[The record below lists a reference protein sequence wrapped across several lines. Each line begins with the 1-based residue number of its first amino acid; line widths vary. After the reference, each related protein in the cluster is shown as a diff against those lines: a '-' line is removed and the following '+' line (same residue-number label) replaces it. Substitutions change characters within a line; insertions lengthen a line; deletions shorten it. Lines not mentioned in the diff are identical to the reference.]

1 MSWEE
6 YKKKREETSSWEQYK
21 QKRQDNIARNTV
33 TPKTSANNKSSLWDN
48 IQRIAGNTGRTID
61 NLRLGASRDIK
72 QALNFS
78 FITVDSKNKT
88 EQQIREQRVLGSKE
102 LSDTEKA
109 LYISSQ
115 KSKNILP
122 TATETQYNL
131 ILPTKD
137 VIYNQEKVNEI
148 ANSTKLEK
156 AIQKDQEKIQENIE
170 KQTDGV
176 SRKLAELAPSIGSMA
191 VGSVASAIAPSLG
204 TTYFTTSA
212 GGNYMQD
219 ALDRGMS
226 KQEAIKYG
234 KIMGLMEGATE
245 AISVGTLSK
254 AGKGLKTLIKG
265 SGKEIIKEGTEE
277 IAKNSLKSVLK
288 DYGIGIAENA
298 IQEAII
304 EPIQEVVAGQIGGQD
319 KANWNDIEQRM
330 LQSGIDGG
338 LTSAILGGANLGIES
353 CIGVVEKTQNGRNVT
368 EQELKNAVQDASK
381 QLDVEKMVTDSVQ
394 QQVTKYKASSGDSQS
409 TQNTQNIPN
418 QQIMPTQQKNTQ
430 NTNMKTNKML
440 PMQNYVYEKSDNVKI
455 DKFRQSASQNFDN
468 SIESRNYLNMLEKI
482 ITDKD
487 VDIIFDANLK
497 DSQGRMANGS
507 YSNGVITINPNSNRA
522 GEFIAIHELTHA
534 IGTNQ
539 MRNIVEQYRKSNKA
553 FDSAVQQL
561 LKNYN
566 TIELTEEAMA
576 DVSAQLFG
584 NQEFINSLAQRE
596 PNLFRKIYNEIKY
609 LWHQFTGYKNQN
621 QFIEDLQY
629 KWEQAYR
636 NNNKLNETT
645 NYSVAGKK
653 ALENIKDAQLRKK
666 AYDIYKKAKQM
677 ARKKASNEEIFEKT
691 GWYKDKVTGK
701 MKFNFSDKDMQ
712 IVNRNYKVGQEFDLQ
727 DILVHETLF
736 EMYPQLRTYKV
747 KIEDMNKN
755 NTNASEKLNGRYN
768 RFTNELAVDINR
780 FKKTS
785 NVEGT
790 LIHEIQHAIQKI
802 EGFAGGTSIRFG
814 KEKYKNNPGEREA
827 RDTATRM
834 KLEKYNQKDL
844 SNVMPKSANI
854 DTTILEK
861 MKIGLYNYLS
871 SINNEGEYNEAS
883 EIHQK
888 EDISTDSKDNG
899 LVLGRVNQEINKTI
913 KESEN
918 NSGSF
923 NLPKLKEGYTRLY
936 RGLENE
942 YDANYDKSKLD
953 NSNGYESWT
962 DSYELAKAYGD
973 NVYYID
979 VPTSEVKDS
988 IIDEDSQSETYGDRN
1003 LLYKN
1008 DKPVGIKGKS
1018 GNEYMLYTD
1027 HDNHGN
1033 IKYNKIDNNNST
1045 QDNQGRTL
1053 SKEQQE
1059 YFKDSKA
1066 RDKDG
1071 NLLEV
1076 YHGTNEDFT
1085 EFDMSYLGSASGDVG
1100 FLGDGF
1106 YLATHKGEA
1115 KYYGSKIMS
1124 GYVNIKNPYNI
1135 KDLSKYNGKNF
1146 NGEDSS
1152 SGLHIKNLVELNPQ
1166 WRDIEINNTTYGE
1179 IADEVTNY
1187 LENVEIKKLGIVE
1200 DSYGND
1206 SGIMWEISF
1215 DGKKTQDESILNYT
1229 EEEMIANGLN
1239 KHIRNQFGYIN
1250 NSEIIQ
1256 YITEENRFNKSIK
1269 TLREVLQEK
1278 GYDSIVQGTPQDTD
1292 EIVIFNSNQF
1302 KNVDNTNPTT
1312 NPDIRYSLP
1321 TKEWQEYLDENYK
1334 PTGTR
1339 TKLENIKLPVKENSE
1354 KSSFSMPTKQN
1365 TIKLPQ
1371 KETNVEK
1378 YNRYKQNI
1386 LKGRAEEVNNLIKN
1400 KNETINAIEEQ
1411 IKKKTQELNSKADK
1425 TTKVANNLK
1434 MQIENL
1440 KQRKT
1445 KIENEYNSRIDRKF
1459 DKVSKDK
1466 INLETKKELGI
1477 TRKEIQQN
1485 LLEDSGIISESLDN
1499 AQNISMANMNRT
1511 DPIRLQEKVFGR
1523 ELGTKINNMFFNKI
1537 KHNTAEKTR
1546 FLNSERNDIKN
1557 WGIKARSFESEV
1569 LQKYTEKTYVTGAG
1583 KEISYTEADLIKD
1596 VPNEETRNKI
1606 KKASEELRKK
1616 YDNYIETANEVL
1628 VGLGYDAI
1636 PKRKDYVRHFTELN
1650 DIFTKFGIPGK
1661 LDNALPTDINGI
1673 TDTFRPGKNFFANA
1687 QKRHGNKTTY
1697 DAITGIDG
1705 YIEGISNLIYHTED
1719 IQRLR
1724 ALDKYIRESYG
1735 EKGFENLENLSEEE
1749 RNARIQ
1755 KISENHLSNYVSWL
1769 TEYTNNLAGKKS
1781 GIDRSVEKLL
1791 GRNVYSALDTIKK
1804 QTGSNMTGFNIGS
1817 ALTNFISVTQGASK
1831 TKKLALLKGTA
1842 RTIQNIFNNDGFVDK
1857 SDFLT
1862 NRFGSDR
1869 ISNTLWQKVSNVGQV
1884 FMSATDYFSSNLI
1897 VRSKYYEN
1905 LAKGM
1910 SESEAL
1916 KKADDFGA
1924 RILGDRS
1931 QGSTA
1936 NVFNS
1941 KMLGILTQFQLEVN
1955 NQMDTMIHDT
1965 VQDFKTIEGERGA
1978 LKASMGAVWTLG
1990 QMAAYQYIFNNIF
2003 QAIAGRRPAFD
2014 VIDILKTALGI
2025 DDEDEEDSVK
2035 DNLQEA
2041 AIKLIEGLPFLN
2053 LLSEDARVP
2062 IASAIPNPISVA
2074 TGDST
2079 LKDEVSKLVYLLPP
2093 TGGSQAKKTI
2103 DGVKTVM
2110 DGGSYVINSK
2120 GEKELRFPVEDKNA
2134 LSYIK
2139 AGTLGKYSLPLAQEY
2154 VDRDYKRLSAKQTK
2168 TYEESKVPFK
2178 EYLEYIE
2185 AGLKTNEDKINY
2197 LESKEMNTEQKWGIY
2212 TNDLFSSTE
2221 RKEDGGSQLSDAKY
2235 ITSNGVSK
2243 SEYIKIYNKAQKNN
2257 IDMPTAKEYKEMKAN
2272 NVTLKNYIE
2281 YKVKVKEA
2289 TESKRKSKELSSTE
2303 NLKNADKIQILLDS
2317 NYSDKEISGIYANYI
2332 KSEKDTEYD
2341 IMKATGINIKEY
2353 LKYKQQ
2359 EFTSDKTDDG
2369 TLAGKTVNKSKQK
2382 KVVEYLNS
2390 NIKNGNQRLLLYAMQ
2405 GYTTTPS
2412 QKTQL
2417 VNYVK
2422 ELKIDKEIKLKLY
2435 DKFSGFTVYKDG
2447 TVEW

>member
-1 MSWEE
+1 MTWEE
-6 YKKKREETSSWEQYK
+6 YKKKRQNGTTEKQESSWEQYK
-21 QKRQDNIARNTV
+21 QKRQDSIARNKV
-33 TPKTSANNKSSLWDN
+33 KQQTSTNNKMSLWQN
-48 IQRIAGNTGRTID
+48 IQKIAGNTGRTID

-88 EQQIREQRVLGSKE
+88 EQQIKEQRVLGSKE

-109 LYISSQ
+109 MYISQQ
-115 KSKNILP
+115 KSKNMP
-122 TATETQYNL
+122 PVATEMQYNL

-137 VIYNQEKVNEI
+137 VVYNQEKVNEI

-254 AGKGLKTLIKG
+254 AGKGLKALIKG

-277 IAKNSLKSVLK
+277 IAKNSLKTVLK

-319 KANWNDIEQRM
+319 KANWNDIGQRM

-394 QQVTKYKASSGDSQS
+394 QQVTKYKTISGDSQS
-409 TQNTQNIPN
+409 TQNAQNTPS
-418 QQIMPTQQKNTQ
+418 QQIVPMQQENAQ
-430 NTNMKTNKML
+430 NTNIKQILSIKN
-440 PMQNYVYEKSDNVKI
+440 
-455 DKFRQSASQNFDN
+455 N
-468 SIESRNYLNMLEKI
+468 SIQTYEESAKKYNIDTNNETVKSIDR
-482 ITDKD
+482 ITRLRGINASYNADL
-487 VDIIFDANLK
+487 FSSNDANAIWRTHK
-497 DSQGRMANGS
+497 DNNG
-507 YSNGVITINPNSNRA
+507 NITREVILNPNADTKKALQN
-522 GEFIAIHELTHA
+522 IIVHELTHDFE
-534 IGTNQ
+534 GTTEYKELKDLILSYDAGNVGFEKARESLGEIYSKVYD
-539 MRNIVEQYRKSNKA
+539 RNSIEFQSLIDNEAVADILGNK
-553 FDSAVQQL
+553 L
-561 LKNYN
+561 G
-566 TIELTEEAMA
+566 T
-576 DVSAQLFG
+576 
-584 NQEFINSLAQRE
+584 QEFIDTLTMQKPTTA
-596 PNLFRKIYNEIKY
+596 RKIYNWIIDK
-609 LWHQFTGYKNQN
+609 L
-621 QFIEDLQY
+621 
-629 KWEQAYR
+629 
-636 NNNKLNETT
+636 NKLNKLTGYTNEKLFWQDVKNKFENAYRQDYKGSDIATKFDIITKGNKQYVKATRQVISGNDPLIWEQQVENYINETIRNGQDVQVLAYDGDILSIT
-645 NYSVAGKK
+645 KDTAGKAK
-653 ALENIKDAQLRKK
+653 FRNEVIDKNGNKRRLNNKEFMAKLRAETHIDELAETSKHKQGPIPDTKNHSFAKDGFTYRTAYFEDIDGTYYRITMSVGKNGSINTIYNI
-666 AYDIYKKAKQM
+666 
-677 ARKKASNEEIFEKT
+677 
-691 GWYKDKVTGK
+691 GK
-701 MKFNFSDKDMQ
+701 MQNWQKNRRHSISELKGSSGKTTSDRISSTNSITSLSENVNTTKYSMQ
-712 IVNRNYKVGQEFDLQ
+712 
-727 DILVHETLF
+727 
-736 EMYPQLRTYKV
+736 
-747 KIEDMNKN
+747 
-755 NTNASEKLNGRYN
+755 
-768 RFTNELAVDINR
+768 
-780 FKKTS
+780 
-785 NVEGT
+785 
-790 LIHEIQHAIQKI
+790 
-802 EGFAGGTSIRFG
+802 
-814 KEKYKNNPGEREA
+814 
-827 RDTATRM
+827 
-834 KLEKYNQKDL
+834 
-844 SNVMPKSANI
+844 
-854 DTTILEK
+854 
-861 MKIGLYNYLS
+861 
-871 SINNEGEYNEAS
+871 
-883 EIHQK
+883 
-888 EDISTDSKDNG
+888 
-899 LVLGRVNQEINKTI
+899 
-913 KESEN
+913 ESEN

-962 DSYELAKAYGD
+962 DDYELAKAYGD
-973 NVYYID
+973 NVYYVD
-979 VPTSEVKDS
+979 VPTSEVKNS

-1027 HDNHGN
+1027 HDNYSN
-1033 IKYNKIDNNNST
+1033 LKYNKVDNNNSVK
-1045 QDNQGRTL
+1045 DNQGRAL

-1059 YFKDSKA
+1059 YFKDSKV
-1066 RDKDG
+1066 RDENG
-1071 NLLEV
+1071 NLLTM
-1076 YHGTNEDFT
+1076 YHGTPNGDYTVFKDGTYFSPRKEYADGYQNTWASAISTKQNANNPKTYEVYLNITNPFTLQNPKAKSIYLNEFIKGGNSLSYDPYTDWTNDINNLDEIDWT
-1085 EFDMSYLGSASGDVG
+1085 EAEDLREWLVENHPEYDGLILDEG
-1100 FLGDGF
+1100 GDGG
-1106 YLATHKGEA
+1106 YGEA
-1115 KYYGSKIMS
+1115 EYRWR
-1124 GYVNIKNPYNI
+1124 
-1135 KDLSKYNGKNF
+1135 GK
-1146 NGEDSS
+1146 
-1152 SGLHIKNLVELNPQ
+1152 
-1166 WRDIEINNTTYGE
+1166 
-1179 IADEVTNY
+1179 
-1187 LENVEIKKLGIVE
+1187 
-1200 DSYGND
+1200 
-1206 SGIMWEISF
+1206 SF
-1215 DGKKTQDESILNYT
+1215 
-1229 EEEMIANGLN
+1229 
-1239 KHIRNQFGYIN
+1239 
-1250 NSEIIQ
+1250 
-1256 YITEENRFNKSIK
+1256 
-1269 TLREVLQEK
+1269 V
-1278 GYDSIVQGTPQDTD
+1278 P
-1292 EIVIFNSNQF
+1292 FNSNQI

-1321 TKEWQEYLDENYK
+1321 TKEWQQYLDENYK

-1339 TKLENIKLPVKENSE
+1339 TNLADIRLPVKENSQ

-1371 KETNVEK
+1371 KETNVDK

-1400 KNETINAIEEQ
+1400 KNETINAIEQQ
-1411 IKKKTQELNSKADK
+1411 IKEKKQLLNNKKDK

-1440 KQRKT
+1440 EQRKS

-1459 DKVSKDK
+1459 DKVTKDK
-1466 INLETKKELGI
+1466 INLATKKELGT

-1485 LLEDSGIISESLDN
+1485 LLEDTGILNESLDN
-1499 AQNISMANMNRT
+1499 AQNISMVNMNRT
-1511 DPIRLQEKVFGR
+1511 DPIRLQEKVFGK
-1523 ELGTKINNMFFNKI
+1523 ELGTKINDMFFNKI

-1569 LQKYTEKTYVTGAG
+1569 LQKYTEKTYVTEEG
-1583 KEISYTEADLIKD
+1583 KEIPYTEADLIKD
-1596 VPNEETRNKI
+1596 VPNEEIRNKI

-1616 YDNYIETANEVL
+1616 YDNYIETANDVL
-1628 VGLGYDAI
+1628 IGLGYDAI

-1705 YIEGISNLIYHTED
+1705 YIDGISNLIYHTED

-1724 ALDKYIRESYG
+1724 ALDKYIRENYG
-1735 EKGFENLENLSEEE
+1735 EKGFENLDNLSEEDK
-1749 RNARIQ
+1749 RIRMG
-1755 KISENHLSNYVSWL
+1755 KISENHLSNYVAWL
-1769 TEYTNNLAGKKS
+1769 TEYTNNLAGKKAM
-1781 GIDRSVEKLL
+1781 GDRGMENWM
-1791 GRNVYSALDTIKK
+1791 GRNIYSTLNAIKK
-1804 QTGSNMTGFNIGS
+1804 QVGSNMTGFNIGS
-1817 ALTNFISVTQGASK
+1817 ALTNFISVAQGASK

-1842 RTIQNIFNNDGFVDK
+1842 STIQNIFNNDGFVDR

-1869 ISNTLWQKVSNVGQV
+1869 ISNTLWQKASNAGQV
-1884 FMSATDYFSSNLI
+1884 FMSATDYFSANLI

-1910 SESEAL
+1910 SETEAL
-1916 KKADDFGA
+1916 KNADDFGA

-1931 QGSTA
+1931 QGATA
-1936 NVFNS
+1936 TFFNS
-1941 KMLGILTQFQLEVN
+1941 KILGIVTQFQLEVN
-1955 NQMDTMIHDT
+1955 NQFDTMIHDT
-1965 VQDFKTIEGERGA
+1965 IQDFKTTANERGS

-1990 QMAAYQYIFNNIF
+1990 QMAVYQYAFNEIFE
-2003 QAIAGRRPAFD
+2003 AIAGRRPAFD
-2014 VIDILKTALGI
+2014 IIDIIKTALGM
-2025 DDEDEEDSVK
+2025 DDDNEEDSVQ
-2035 DNLQEA
+2035 DNIQQA
-2041 AIKLIEGLPFLN
+2041 AVKLIEGLPFAN
-2053 LLSEDARVP
+2053 LLSEDARIP
-2062 IASAIPNPISVA
+2062 IASAIPNPINIA
-2074 TGDST
+2074 TGEST

-2093 TGGSQAKKTI
+2093 TGGSQAKKSI
-2103 DGVKTVM
+2103 DGIKTVI
-2110 DGGSYVINSK
+2110 DGGSYVTNSE
-2120 GEKELRFPVEDKNA
+2120 GEKELRFPVENTSA
-2134 LSYIK
+2134 LDYIK

-2281 YKVKVKEA
+2281 YKVKVKEV
-2289 TESKRKSKELSSTE
+2289 TESKRKSKELSDTE
-2303 NLKNADKIQILLDS
+2303 NLKNVDKIQILLNS

-2332 KSEKDTEYD
+2332 KSEKDTEYN
-2341 IMKATGINIKEY
+2341 IMKATGIDIKEY

-2359 EFTSDKTDDG
+2359 EFTSDKDDDG
-2369 TLAGKTVNKSKQK
+2369 TLAGKTVSKSKQK

-2390 NIKNGNQRLLLYAMQ
+2390 NIKKGNQRLLLYAMQ
-2405 GYTTTPS
+2405 GYSMTAS

-2422 ELKIDKEIKLKLY
+2422 GLKIDNNTKLKLY

-2447 TVEW
+2447 TIKY